1 MIKLEQT
8 LTASLTERNT
18 HLQRYFKPSENIL
31 ETYSLFPQQPDCF
44 LLK

>member
-8 LTASLTERNT
+8 LTASLTQRNT
-18 HLQRYFKPSENIL
+18 HLQCYFTLSENIL

-44 LLK
+44 LFK